1 MVMANKDFD
10 DKILENVKLKI
21 AISNFEKEEK
31 PMSKQKVL
39 KMVAMFIVIIGLLA
53 SVTYAGSVIYEKIFK
68 EPEKIENYIEEL
80 KVTKEDL
87 EKVITKEEAINKAKE
102 ELKRYKIDLDV
113 KKIASIELQKN
124 PNYDEITYVIKL
136 SKTDQFFI
144 DARTGALNN
153 FYVDE
158 GLSLEELEKCTS
170 TREDVLEQAKLKLK
184 EYGYDENEYKISYV
198 YSNADNDENKSYY
211 WYIWFSKEYDGVFNE
226 YQSISMTFI
235 PKINKVHS
243 LSISDEPF
251 ENNEIKITMEQAI
264 DIAKEKDKI
273 INTENYIQKGV
284 DAKLDIVRV
293 NPEVYLKENGLENGN
308 ETATLEDGTIY
319 SYNTYKMN
327 GRVRK
332 AYKVT
337 ISYENRPL
345 GLTRT
350 YYVDVTT
357 GEVIGGEDIFDKKV
371 EENIID

>member
-1 MVMANKDFD
+1 MENKDFN

-53 SVTYAGSVIYEKIFK
+53 SATYAGSVIYDKIFK

-113 KKIASIELQKN
+113 NKIESIELQKN

-144 DARTGALNN
+144 DARTGVLNY
-153 FYVDE
+153 FCVDE
-158 GLSLEELEKCTS
+158 FLSLEELEKCTS

-198 YSNADNDENKSYY
+198 NSNNGIDENDSYF

-371 EENIID
+371 DEKIID

>member
-1 MVMANKDFD
+1 MANKDFD

-53 SVTYAGSVIYEKIFK
+53 SATYAGSVIYEKIFK

-113 KKIASIELQKN
+113 NKIESIELQKN

-198 YSNADNDENKSYY
+198 NSNNGIDENKSYL

-371 EENIID
+371 DENITD

>member
-1 MVMANKDFD
+1 MANKDFD
-10 DKILENVKLKI
+10 NKILENVKLKI

-68 EPEKIENYIEEL
+68 EPEKIENYIDEL

-87 EKVITKEEAINKAKE
+87 EKVITKEEAINKAKK

-113 KKIASIELQKN
+113 NKIESIELQKN

-136 SKTDQFFI
+136 SKTEQFCI

-357 GEVIGGEDIFDKKV
+357 GEVIGGEDIFDKKID
-371 EENIID
+371 EKIID

>member
-1 MVMANKDFD
+1 MENKDFNN
-10 DKILENVKLKI
+10 KILENVKFKI
-21 AISNFEKEEK
+21 AISNFEREEK

-39 KMVAMFIVIIGLLA
+39 KMVAMFVVIIGLLA

-68 EPEKIENYIEEL
+68 EPEKIENYIDEL
-80 KVTKEDL
+80 KVTQEDL
-87 EKVITKEEAINKAKE
+87 TNVISKEEVVNKAKE

-113 KKIASIELQKN
+113 NKIQSVELEKN
-124 PNYDEITYVIKL
+124 PNYDEITYIISL
-136 SKTDQFFI
+136 SKTEQFFI
-144 DARTGALNN
+144 DARTGVLNY
-153 FYVDE
+153 FCVDE
-158 GLSLEELEKCTS
+158 FLSLEELEKCTS

-198 YSNADNDENKSYY
+198 NSNNGDDENKSYL

-235 PKINKVHS
+235 PKINMVQS

-251 ENNEIKITMEQAI
+251 DNNEIKITMEQAI

-273 INTENYIQKGV
+273 INSENYIQKGV
-284 DAKLDIVRV
+284 DAKLEIVRV

-308 ETATLEDGTIY
+308 KVATLEDGSTY
-319 SYNTYKMN
+319 SYYEYKMN

-371 EENIID
+371 DENITD

>member
-1 MVMANKDFD
+1 MENKDFN
-10 DKILENVKLKI
+10 DKILENVKFKI

-39 KMVAMFIVIIGLLA
+39 KMVAMFVVIIGLLA
-53 SVTYAGSVIYEKIFK
+53 SLTYAGSVIYEKIFK
-68 EPEKIENYIEEL
+68 EPEKIENYIDEL
-80 KVTKEDL
+80 KVTQEDL
-87 EKVITKEEAINKAKE
+87 SNVISKEEAVNKAKE

-113 KKIASIELQKN
+113 NKIQSVELEKN
-124 PNYDEITYVIKL
+124 PNYDEITYIISL
-136 SKTDQFFI
+136 SKTEQFFI
-144 DARTGALNN
+144 NARTGVLNY
-153 FYVDE
+153 FCVDE
-158 GLSLEELEKCTS
+158 FLSLEELEKCTS

-198 YSNADNDENKSYY
+198 NSNNGDDENKSYL

-235 PKINKVHS
+235 PKINMVQS

-251 ENNEIKITMEQAI
+251 DNNEIKITMEQAI

-273 INTENYIQKGV
+273 INSENYIQKGV
-284 DAKLDIVRV
+284 DAKLEIVRV

-308 ETATLEDGTIY
+308 KVATLEDGSTY
-319 SYNTYKMN
+319 SYYEYKMN

-371 EENIID
+371 NENIKD

>member
-1 MVMANKDFD
+1 MENKDFN
-10 DKILENVKLKI
+10 DKILENVKFKI

-39 KMVAMFIVIIGLLA
+39 KMVAMFVVIIGLLA
-53 SVTYAGSVIYEKIFK
+53 SATYAGSVIYEKIFK

-113 KKIASIELQKN
+113 NKIQSVELEKN
-124 PNYDEITYVIKL
+124 PNYDEITYIISL
-136 SKTDQFFI
+136 SKTEQFFI
-144 DARTGALNN
+144 DARTGVLNY
-153 FYVDE
+153 FCVDE
-158 GLSLEELEKCTS
+158 FLSLEELEKCTS

-198 YSNADNDENKSYY
+198 NSNNGDDENNSYF

-308 ETATLEDGTIY
+308 KVATLEDGSTY
-319 SYNTYKMN
+319 SYYEYKMN

-371 EENIID
+371 DENITD

>member
-1 MVMANKDFD
+1 MANKDFD

-198 YSNADNDENKSYY
+198 SSNNGIDENKSYL

-226 YQSISMTFI
+226 YQSISMTII
-235 PKINKVHS
+235 PKINMVQS

-251 ENNEIKITMEQAI
+251 DNNEIKITMEEAVE
-264 DIAKEKDKI
+264 IAKQRDKI
-273 INTENYIQKGV
+273 INSENYIQKGV
-284 DAKLDIVRV
+284 DAKLRIVRV

-308 ETATLEDGTIY
+308 KVVTLEDGTTY
-319 SYNTYKMN
+319 HYYEYKMN

-357 GEVIGGEDIFDKKV
+357 GEVIGGEDIFDKKAN
-371 EENIID
+371 ENIIN

>member
-1 MVMANKDFD
+1 MANKDFD

-53 SVTYAGSVIYEKIFK
+53 SATYAGSVIYEKIFK

-113 KKIASIELQKN
+113 NKIESIELQKN

-198 YSNADNDENKSYY
+198 NSNNGIDENDSYL

-371 EENIID
+371 DEKIID

>member
-1 MVMANKDFD
+1 MENKDFN
-10 DKILENVKLKI
+10 DKILENVKFKI

-39 KMVAMFIVIIGLLA
+39 KMVAMFVVIIGLLA
-53 SVTYAGSVIYEKIFK
+53 SLTYAGSVIYEKIFK
-68 EPEKIENYIEEL
+68 EPEKIENYIDEL
-80 KVTKEDL
+80 KVTQEDL
-87 EKVITKEEAINKAKE
+87 SNVISKEEAVNKAKE

-113 KKIASIELQKN
+113 NKIQSVELEKN
-124 PNYDEITYVIKL
+124 PNYDEITYIISL
-136 SKTDQFFI
+136 SKTEQFFI
-144 DARTGALNN
+144 NARTGVLNY
-153 FYVDE
+153 FCVDE
-158 GLSLEELEKCTS
+158 FLSLEELEKCTS

-198 YSNADNDENKSYY
+198 NSNNGDDENKSYL

-235 PKINKVHS
+235 PKINMVQS

-251 ENNEIKITMEQAI
+251 DNNEIKITMEQAI

-273 INTENYIQKGV
+273 INSENYIQKGV
-284 DAKLDIVRV
+284 DAKLEIVRV

-308 ETATLEDGTIY
+308 KVATLEDGSTY
-319 SYNTYKMN
+319 SYYEYKMN

-357 GEVIGGEDIFDKKV
+357 GEVIGAEDIFDKKV
-371 EENIID
+371 NENIKD

>member
-1 MVMANKDFD
+1 MENKDFN
-10 DKILENVKLKI
+10 DKILENVKFKI

-39 KMVAMFIVIIGLLA
+39 KMVAMFVVIIGLLA

-68 EPEKIENYIEEL
+68 EPEKIENYIDEL
-80 KVTKEDL
+80 KVTEEDL
-87 EKVITKEEAINKAKE
+87 SNVISKEEAVNKAKE

-113 KKIASIELQKN
+113 NKIQSVELEKN
-124 PNYDEITYVIKL
+124 PNYDEITYIISL
-136 SKTDQFFI
+136 SKTERFFI
-144 DARTGALNN
+144 DARTGVLNY
-153 FYVDE
+153 FCVDE
-158 GLSLEELEKCTS
+158 FLSLEELEKCTS

-198 YSNADNDENKSYY
+198 NSNNGIDENKSYL

-235 PKINKVHS
+235 PKINMVQS

-251 ENNEIKITMEQAI
+251 DNNEIKITMEQAI

-273 INTENYIQKGV
+273 INSENYIQKGV
-284 DAKLDIVRV
+284 DAKLEIVRV

-308 ETATLEDGTIY
+308 KVATLEDGSTY
-319 SYNTYKMN
+319 SYYEYKMN

-371 EENIID
+371 NENIKD

>member
-1 MVMANKDFD
+1 MANKDFD

-39 KMVAMFIVIIGLLA
+39 KMVAMFVVIIGLLA

-68 EPEKIENYIEEL
+68 EPEKIENYIDEL
-80 KVTKEDL
+80 KVTDEDL
-87 EKVITKEEAINKAKE
+87 ANVISKEEAVNKAKE

-113 KKIASIELQKN
+113 NKIQSVELEKN
-124 PNYDEITYVIKL
+124 PNYDEITYIISL
-136 SKTDQFFI
+136 SKTEQFFI
-144 DARTGALNN
+144 DARTGVLNY
-153 FYVDE
+153 FCVDE
-158 GLSLEELEKCTS
+158 FLSLEELEKCTS

-198 YSNADNDENKSYY
+198 NSNNGDDENKSYL

-273 INTENYIQKGV
+273 INSENYIQKGV
-284 DAKLDIVRV
+284 DAKLEIVRV

-308 ETATLEDGTIY
+308 KVATLEDGSTY
-319 SYNTYKMN
+319 SYYEYKMN

-371 EENIID
+371 DENITD

>member
-1 MVMANKDFD
+1 MANKDFVN
-10 DKILENVKLKI
+10 KILENVKLKI

-87 EKVITKEEAINKAKE
+87 EKVITKEEAINKAKD

-113 KKIASIELQKN
+113 NKIESIELQKN

-136 SKTDQFFI
+136 SKTEQFFI
-144 DARTGALNN
+144 NARTGALNN

-371 EENIID
+371 DEKIID

>member
-1 MVMANKDFD
+1 MANKDFD

-39 KMVAMFIVIIGLLA
+39 KMIAMFIVIIGLLA

-113 KKIASIELQKN
+113 NKIESIELQKN

-198 YSNADNDENKSYY
+198 NSNNGDDENKSYF

-264 DIAKEKDKI
+264 DIAKEKDKV

-308 ETATLEDGTIY
+308 KVATLEDGSTY
-319 SYNTYKMN
+319 SYYEYKMN

-371 EENIID
+371 DENIID

>member
-1 MVMANKDFD
+1 MANKDFD

-113 KKIASIELQKN
+113 NKIESIELQKN

-136 SKTDQFFI
+136 SKTEQFFI

-251 ENNEIKITMEQAI
+251 ENNEIEITMEQAI

-371 EENIID
+371 DENIID

>member
-1 MVMANKDFD
+1 MENKDFNN
-10 DKILENVKLKI
+10 KILENVKFKI

-39 KMVAMFIVIIGLLA
+39 KMVAMFVVIIGLLA

-68 EPEKIENYIEEL
+68 EPEKIENYIDEL
-80 KVTKEDL
+80 KVTQEDL
-87 EKVITKEEAINKAKE
+87 SNVISKEEAVNKAKE

-113 KKIASIELQKN
+113 NKIQSVELEKN
-124 PNYDEITYVIKL
+124 PNYDEITYIISL
-136 SKTDQFFI
+136 SKTEQFFI
-144 DARTGALNN
+144 DARTGVLNY
-153 FYVDE
+153 FCVDE
-158 GLSLEELEKCTS
+158 FLSLEELEKCTS
-170 TREDVLEQAKLKLK
+170 TREDVLEQATLKLK

-198 YSNADNDENKSYY
+198 NSNNGDDENKSYL

-235 PKINKVHS
+235 PKINMVQS

-251 ENNEIKITMEQAI
+251 DNNEIKITMEQAI

-273 INTENYIQKGV
+273 INSENYIQKGV
-284 DAKLDIVRV
+284 DAKLEIVRV

-308 ETATLEDGTIY
+308 KVATLEDGSTY
-319 SYNTYKMN
+319 SYYEYKMN

-371 EENIID
+371 DENITD

>member
-1 MVMANKDFD
+1 MENKDFNN
-10 DKILENVKLKI
+10 KILENVKFKI

-31 PMSKQKVL
+31 PMSKQKIL

-68 EPEKIENYIEEL
+68 EPEKIENYIDEL
-80 KVTKEDL
+80 KVTDEDL
-87 EKVITKEEAINKAKE
+87 ANVISKEEAVNKAKE

-113 KKIASIELQKN
+113 NKIQSVELEKN
-124 PNYDEITYVIKL
+124 PNYDEITYIISL
-136 SKTDQFFI
+136 SKTEQFFI
-144 DARTGALNN
+144 DARTGVLNY
-153 FYVDE
+153 FCVDE
-158 GLSLEELEKCTS
+158 FLSLEELEKCTS

-198 YSNADNDENKSYY
+198 YSNADNDENKSYF

-273 INTENYIQKGV
+273 INSENYIQKGV
-284 DAKLDIVRV
+284 DAKLEIVRV

-308 ETATLEDGTIY
+308 KVATLEDGSTY
-319 SYNTYKMN
+319 SYYEYKMN

-371 EENIID
+371 DENITD

>member
-1 MVMANKDFD
+1 MANKDFD

-39 KMVAMFIVIIGLLA
+39 KMVAMFVVIIGLLA

-113 KKIASIELQKN
+113 NKIESIELQKN

-136 SKTDQFFI
+136 SKTEQFFI
-144 DARTGALNN
+144 NARTGALNN

-371 EENIID
+371 DENIID

>member
-1 MVMANKDFD
+1 MANKDFD

-371 EENIID
+371 DENIID

>member
-1 MVMANKDFD
+1 MENKDFNN
-10 DKILENVKLKI
+10 KILENVKFKI

-39 KMVAMFIVIIGLLA
+39 KMVAMFVVIIGLLA

-68 EPEKIENYIEEL
+68 EPEKIENYIDEL
-80 KVTKEDL
+80 KVTQEDL
-87 EKVITKEEAINKAKE
+87 SNVISKEEAVNKAKE

-113 KKIASIELQKN
+113 NKIQSVELEKN
-124 PNYDEITYVIKL
+124 PNYDEITYIISL
-136 SKTDQFFI
+136 SKTEQFFI
-144 DARTGALNN
+144 DARTGVLNY
-153 FYVDE
+153 FCVDE
-158 GLSLEELEKCTS
+158 FLSLEELEKCTS

-198 YSNADNDENKSYY
+198 YSNADNDENNSYY

-371 EENIID
+371 DENITD

>member
-1 MVMANKDFD
+1 MANKDFD

-113 KKIASIELQKN
+113 NKIESIELQKN

-136 SKTDQFFI
+136 SKTEQFFI
-144 DARTGALNN
+144 NARTGALNN

-371 EENIID
+371 DENIID

>member
-1 MVMANKDFD
+1 MENKDFNN
-10 DKILENVKLKI
+10 KILENVKLKI

-39 KMVAMFIVIIGLLA
+39 KMVAMFVVIIGLLA

-68 EPEKIENYIEEL
+68 EPEKIENYIDEL
-80 KVTKEDL
+80 KVTDEDL
-87 EKVITKEEAINKAKE
+87 ANVISKEEAVNKAKE

-113 KKIASIELQKN
+113 NKIQSVELEKN
-124 PNYDEITYVIKL
+124 PNYDEITYIISL
-136 SKTDQFFI
+136 SKTEQFFI
-144 DARTGALNN
+144 DARTGVLNY
-153 FYVDE
+153 FCVDE
-158 GLSLEELEKCTS
+158 FLSLEELEKCTS

-198 YSNADNDENKSYY
+198 NSNNGDDENKSYL

-235 PKINKVHS
+235 PKINMVQS

-251 ENNEIKITMEQAI
+251 DNNEIKITMEQAI

-273 INTENYIQKGV
+273 INSENYIQKGV
-284 DAKLDIVRV
+284 DAKLEIIRV

-308 ETATLEDGTIY
+308 KVATLEDGSTY
-319 SYNTYKMN
+319 SYYEYKMN

-371 EENIID
+371 DENITD

>member
-1 MVMANKDFD
+1 MENKDFN
-10 DKILENVKLKI
+10 DKILENVKFKI

-39 KMVAMFIVIIGLLA
+39 KMVAMFVVIIGLLA

-113 KKIASIELQKN
+113 NKIESIELQKN

-198 YSNADNDENKSYY
+198 NSNNGIDENKSYL

-371 EENIID
+371 DENIID

>member
-1 MVMANKDFD
+1 MANKDFD
-10 DKILENVKLKI
+10 NKILENVKLKI

-87 EKVITKEEAINKAKE
+87 EKVITKKEAINKAKE

-113 KKIASIELQKN
+113 NKIESIELQKN

-251 ENNEIKITMEQAI
+251 ENNKIKITMEQAI

-371 EENIID
+371 DENIID

>member
-1 MVMANKDFD
+1 MENKDFNN
-10 DKILENVKLKI
+10 KILENVKFKI

-39 KMVAMFIVIIGLLA
+39 KMVAMFVVIIGLLA

-68 EPEKIENYIEEL
+68 EPEKIENYIDEL
-80 KVTKEDL
+80 KVTDEDL
-87 EKVITKEEAINKAKE
+87 ANVISKEEAVNKAKE

-113 KKIASIELQKN
+113 NKIQSVELEKN
-124 PNYDEITYVIKL
+124 PNYDEITYIISL
-136 SKTDQFFI
+136 SKTEQFFI
-144 DARTGALNN
+144 DARTGVLNY
-153 FYVDE
+153 FCVDE
-158 GLSLEELEKCTS
+158 FLSLEELEKCTS

-198 YSNADNDENKSYY
+198 NSNNGDDENNSYF

-235 PKINKVHS
+235 PKINMVQS

-251 ENNEIKITMEQAI
+251 DNNEIKITMEQAI

-273 INTENYIQKGV
+273 INSENYIQKGV
-284 DAKLDIVRV
+284 DAKLEIVRV

-308 ETATLEDGTIY
+308 KVATLEDGSTY
-319 SYNTYKMN
+319 SYYEYKMN

-371 EENIID
+371 DENITD

>member
-1 MVMANKDFD
+1 MANKDFD

-113 KKIASIELQKN
+113 NKIQSVELEKN
-124 PNYDEITYVIKL
+124 PNYDEITYIISL
-136 SKTDQFFI
+136 SKTEQFFI
-144 DARTGALNN
+144 DARTGVLNY
-153 FYVDE
+153 FCVDE
-158 GLSLEELEKCTS
+158 FLSLEELEKCTS

-371 EENIID
+371 DENIID

>member
-113 KKIASIELQKN
+113 NKIESIELQKN

-243 LSISDEPF
+243 LSISNEPF

-308 ETATLEDGTIY
+308 ETVTLEDGTIY

-371 EENIID
+371 DENIID

>member
-1 MVMANKDFD
+1 MENKDFNN
-10 DKILENVKLKI
+10 KILENVKLKI

-53 SVTYAGSVIYEKIFK
+53 SATYAGSVIYEKIFK
-68 EPEKIENYIEEL
+68 EPEKIENYIDEL
-80 KVTKEDL
+80 KVTQEDL
-87 EKVITKEEAINKAKE
+87 SNVISKEEAVNKAKE

-113 KKIASIELQKN
+113 NKIQSVELEKN
-124 PNYDEITYVIKL
+124 PNYDEITYIISL
-136 SKTDQFFI
+136 SKTEQFFI
-144 DARTGALNN
+144 DARTGVLNY
-153 FYVDE
+153 FCVDE
-158 GLSLEELEKCTS
+158 FLSLEELEKCTS

-198 YSNADNDENKSYY
+198 NSNNGDDENNSYF

-235 PKINKVHS
+235 PKINMVQS

-251 ENNEIKITMEQAI
+251 DNNEIKITMEQAI

-273 INTENYIQKGV
+273 INSENYIQKGV
-284 DAKLDIVRV
+284 DAKLEIVRV

-308 ETATLEDGTIY
+308 KVATLEDGSTY
-319 SYNTYKMN
+319 SYYEYKMN

-371 EENIID
+371 DENITD

>member
-1 MVMANKDFD
+1 MANKDFD

-68 EPEKIENYIEEL
+68 EPEKIENYIDEL
-80 KVTKEDL
+80 KVTQEDL
-87 EKVITKEEAINKAKE
+87 TNVISKEEVVNKAKE

-113 KKIASIELQKN
+113 NKIQSVELEKN
-124 PNYDEITYVIKL
+124 PNYDEITYIISL
-136 SKTDQFFI
+136 SKTEQFFI
-144 DARTGALNN
+144 DARTGVLNY
-153 FYVDE
+153 FCVDE
-158 GLSLEELEKCTS
+158 FLSLEELEKCTS

-198 YSNADNDENKSYY
+198 NSNNGDDENKSYL

-235 PKINKVHS
+235 PKINMVQS

-251 ENNEIKITMEQAI
+251 DNNEIKITMEQAI

-273 INTENYIQKGV
+273 INSENYIQKGV
-284 DAKLDIVRV
+284 DAKLEIVRV

-308 ETATLEDGTIY
+308 KVATLEDGSTY
-319 SYNTYKMN
+319 SYYEYKMN

-371 EENIID
+371 DENITD

>member
-1 MVMANKDFD
+1 MANKDFD

-39 KMVAMFIVIIGLLA
+39 KMVAMFVVIIGLLA

-68 EPEKIENYIEEL
+68 EPEKIENYIDEL
-80 KVTKEDL
+80 KVTEEDL
-87 EKVITKEEAINKAKE
+87 TNVISKEEAVNKAKE

-113 KKIASIELQKN
+113 NKIQSVELEKN
-124 PNYDEITYVIKL
+124 PNYDEITYIISL
-136 SKTDQFFI
+136 SKTEQFFI
-144 DARTGALNN
+144 DARTGVLNY
-153 FYVDE
+153 FCVDE
-158 GLSLEELEKCTS
+158 FLSLEELEKCTS

-198 YSNADNDENKSYY
+198 NSNNGDDENNSYF

-273 INTENYIQKGV
+273 INSENYIQKGV
-284 DAKLDIVRV
+284 DAKLEIVRV

-308 ETATLEDGTIY
+308 KVATLEDGSTY
-319 SYNTYKMN
+319 SYYEYKMN

-371 EENIID
+371 DENITD

>member
-1 MVMANKDFD
+1 MVNKDFD

-113 KKIASIELQKN
+113 NKIESIELQKN

-136 SKTDQFFI
+136 SKTEQFFI

-371 EENIID
+371 DENIID

>member
-1 MVMANKDFD
+1 MENKDFNN
-10 DKILENVKLKI
+10 KILENVKFKI

-39 KMVAMFIVIIGLLA
+39 KMVAMFVVIIGLLA

-68 EPEKIENYIEEL
+68 EPEKIENYIDEL
-80 KVTKEDL
+80 KVTDEDL
-87 EKVITKEEAINKAKE
+87 ANVISKEEAVNKAKE

-113 KKIASIELQKN
+113 NKIQSVELEKN
-124 PNYDEITYVIKL
+124 PNYDEITYIISL
-136 SKTDQFFI
+136 SKTEQFFI
-144 DARTGALNN
+144 DARTGVLNY
-153 FYVDE
+153 FCVDE
-158 GLSLEELEKCTS
+158 FLSLEELEKCTS

-198 YSNADNDENKSYY
+198 NSNNGDDENNSYF

-273 INTENYIQKGV
+273 INSENYIQKGV
-284 DAKLDIVRV
+284 DAKLEIVRV

-308 ETATLEDGTIY
+308 KVATLEDGSTY
-319 SYNTYKMN
+319 SYYEYKMN

-371 EENIID
+371 DENITD

>member
-1 MVMANKDFD
+1 MANKDFD

-53 SVTYAGSVIYEKIFK
+53 SATYAGSVIYEKIFK
-68 EPEKIENYIEEL
+68 EPEKIENYIDEL

-113 KKIASIELQKN
+113 NKIASIELQKN

-136 SKTDQFFI
+136 SKTEQFFI
-144 DARTGALNN
+144 DVRTGALNN

-371 EENIID
+371 DEKIID

>member
-1 MVMANKDFD
+1 MANKDFD

-31 PMSKQKVL
+31 PMSKQKVF

-53 SVTYAGSVIYEKIFK
+53 SATYAGSVIYEKIFK
-68 EPEKIENYIEEL
+68 EPEKIENYIDEL
-80 KVTKEDL
+80 KVTDEDL
-87 EKVITKEEAINKAKE
+87 ANVISKEEAVNKAKE

-113 KKIASIELQKN
+113 NKIQSVELEKN
-124 PNYDEITYVIKL
+124 PNYDEITYIISL
-136 SKTDQFFI
+136 SKTEQFFI
-144 DARTGALNN
+144 DARTGVLNY
-153 FYVDE
+153 FCVDE
-158 GLSLEELEKCTS
+158 FLSLEELEKCTS

-198 YSNADNDENKSYY
+198 NSNNGDDENNSYF

-264 DIAKEKDKI
+264 DIAKEKDKV

-293 NPEVYLKENGLENGN
+293 NPEVYLKGNGLENGN
-308 ETATLEDGTIY
+308 KVATLEDGSTY
-319 SYNTYKMN
+319 SYYEYKMN

-371 EENIID
+371 DENITD

>member
-1 MVMANKDFD
+1 MENKDFNN
-10 DKILENVKLKI
+10 KILENVKFKI
-21 AISNFEKEEK
+21 AISNFEREEK

-39 KMVAMFIVIIGLLA
+39 KMVAMFVVIIGLLA

-68 EPEKIENYIEEL
+68 EPEKIENYIDEL
-80 KVTKEDL
+80 KVTQEDL
-87 EKVITKEEAINKAKE
+87 TNVISKEEVVNKAKE

-113 KKIASIELQKN
+113 NKIQSVELEKN
-124 PNYDEITYVIKL
+124 PNYDEITYIISL
-136 SKTDQFFI
+136 SKTEQFFI
-144 DARTGALNN
+144 DARTGVLNY
-153 FYVDE
+153 FCVDE
-158 GLSLEELEKCTS
+158 FLSLEELEKCTS

-198 YSNADNDENKSYY
+198 YSNADNDENKSYF

-371 EENIID
+371 DENITD

>member
-1 MVMANKDFD
+1 MANKDFD

-113 KKIASIELQKN
+113 NKIESIELQKN

-371 EENIID
+371 DENIID

>member
-1 MVMANKDFD
+1 MENKDFN
-10 DKILENVKLKI
+10 DKILENVKFKI

-39 KMVAMFIVIIGLLA
+39 KMVAMFVVIIGLLA

-68 EPEKIENYIEEL
+68 EPEKIENYIDEL
-80 KVTKEDL
+80 KVTDEDL
-87 EKVITKEEAINKAKE
+87 ANVISKEEAVNKAKE

-113 KKIASIELQKN
+113 NKIQSVELEKN
-124 PNYDEITYVIKL
+124 PNYDEITYIISL
-136 SKTDQFFI
+136 SKTERFFI
-144 DARTGALNN
+144 DARTGVLNY
-153 FYVDE
+153 FCVDE
-158 GLSLEELEKCTS
+158 FLSLEELEKCTS

-198 YSNADNDENKSYY
+198 NSNNGDDENKSYL

-235 PKINKVHS
+235 PKINMVQS

-251 ENNEIKITMEQAI
+251 DNNEIKITMEQAI

-273 INTENYIQKGV
+273 INSENYIQKGV
-284 DAKLDIVRV
+284 DAKLEIVRV
-293 NPEVYLKENGLENGN
+293 NPEVYLKENGNKV
-308 ETATLEDGTIY
+308 ATLEDGSTY
-319 SYNTYKMN
+319 SYYEYKMN

-371 EENIID
+371 NENIKD